1 MEEIKKSDL
10 PDYAKNSKMYEDIS
24 DNEIVFVPLKFLI
37 YDETINNFKDYKK
50 LVKSYRYFL
59 SELSKEIIEYQNKP
73 ENRYNI
79 LQFFIKH
86 KDDAFFEEQ
95 LNIFDNIY
103 MKMSIR
109 GTFMEY
115 FFEEHKETAIFTIFI
130 FENESCKIIIEE
142 GIINTN
148 ECYEYLENI
157 KKSNNFEIGL
167 EKLYVSFIFVGGV
180 VFAEF
185 YQNNKEYAF
194 SKFKINI
201 KNLTEV
207 FSELLKNMKKS
218 EKLIKS
224 KEIFGISHIAET
236 SKNMFDTFSVGILK
250 KDDMIFGDIDHLFK
264 HHKKIEKRITKKNIE
279 EYLRDNERIVYF

>member
-1 MEEIKKSDL
+1 MKEIKKSDL

-24 DNEIVFVPLKFLI
+24 DDEIVLVPLKFLI
-37 YDETINNFKDYKK
+37 YDETINNFKDYKR
-50 LVKSYRYFL
+50 LIKSYRYFL
-59 SELSKEIIEYQNKP
+59 SELSKEIIEFQENP

-79 LQFFIKH
+79 LHFFIKH
-86 KDDAFFEEQ
+86 KDDAFFQEQ
-95 LNIFDNIY
+95 LDIFENIY
-103 MKMSIR
+103 MKISIR

-115 FFEEHKETAIFTIFI
+115 FFEENKETSIFSIFI

-142 GIINTN
+142 GIITTN

-180 VFAEF
+180 VFVKF
-185 YQNNKEYAF
+185 YQNNKEY
-194 SKFKINI
+194 SSYKFKISI

-250 KDDMIFGDIDHLFK
+250 KDDLIFGDIDHLFK
-264 HHKKIEKRITKKNIE
+264 HHKKIEKGITKNNIE
-279 EYLRDNERIVYF
+279 SFLKKNERIVYF